1 MTEMENSR
9 CVEKWMNQDDIFNS
23 LDYSSVRYKN
33 RNITVLYQVS
43 GISHFCILYLWGI
56 QIKNEKKNPRKVVKK
71 FFLCYPQ
78 RNATHAVKTSN
89 LIQLSK

>member
-33 RNITVLYQVS
+33 RNITVLYQEYHTFVS
-43 GISHFCILYLWGI
+43 YISGGFKL
-56 QIKNEKKNPRKVVKK
+56 KMKKKNPRKVVKK

>member
-43 GISHFCILYLWGI
+43 GISHFCILYL
-56 QIKNEKKNPRKVVKK
+56 
-71 FFLCYPQ
+71 
-78 RNATHAVKTSN
+78 
-89 LIQLSK
+89 